1 MPETEP
7 EIESWGQ
14 AYCKLIHFH
23 YIYYNTNFIEVKAL
37 FILTKRKAL
46 FIYLFLRCFVIF
58 ISYQYTLLES
68 RN

>member
-37 FILTKRKAL
+37 FIYLLL
-46 FIYLFLRCFVIF
+46 FIFKMLRYFHILSIYF
-58 ISYQYTLLES
+58 S